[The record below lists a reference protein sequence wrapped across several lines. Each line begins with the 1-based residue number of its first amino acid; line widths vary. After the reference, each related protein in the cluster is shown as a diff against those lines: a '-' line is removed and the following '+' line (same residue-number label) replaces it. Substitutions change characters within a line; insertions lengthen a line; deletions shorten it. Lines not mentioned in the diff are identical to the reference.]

1 MNDLNIG
8 KSGDKRQYMFNSETK
23 LNLGDDVN
31 IVQRPTNIEPRQDS
45 RPTNRNPNLNES
57 SFDHP
62 RSQHR
67 PNLTHHRSS
76 HSNEPRRGYVPM
88 EGLDLLSN
96 PKKFDREEYST
107 GKDSNLDNDQHSIN
121 SNDNYNRDDNRD
133 DNRHSFENR
142 DGGSDSDTESISSTR
157 SSRSSTNRSEIDSE
171 MPRKKTFEEIQLEKQ
186 KYLFVLDRLS
196 KSGYEPTRK
205 YTMASNYDDIVYE
218 VTRLKRER
226 DIDKSIKFQRKLLM
240 AFTSGVEFLNNRFD
254 PLSIKLDNWS
264 EHCMENITDYDEVF
278 EELHDKY
285 ADKIEVA
292 PELKLV
298 MMVAGSGFM
307 YHLTQTLFKSAT
319 PGLQDILRNN
329 PDIMRNISQAA
340 LNSMGQSD
348 PEMAGA
354 FNFMGQGLNMGG
366 GGNRGGNRGGGSG
379 NRGDDSGME
388 GPVGVDDILNELES
402 EGEQKMNQRRGQRQQ
417 TGGRSINIDI

>member
-1 MNDLNIG
+1 MDDLNIER
-8 KSGDKRQYMFNSETK
+8 SGTKKTYMFHDK
-23 LNLGDDVN
+23 PHKKFGDDVN
-31 IVQRPTNIEPRQDS
+31 VINRPHNMEPRREHRPPS
-45 RPTNRNPNLNES
+45 RQPNLNES
-57 SFDHP
+57 HFDQP

-67 PNLTHHRSS
+67 PRLTSTS
-76 HSNEPRRGYVPM
+76 EGRRGYVPM
-88 EGLDLLSN
+88 EGLDLLTN
-96 PKKFDREEYST
+96 PKKFDREEYSSGRESYPDIEEDRT
-107 GKDSNLDNDQHSIN
+107 FEELGSSNHHDSNQNFFDNLGG
-121 SNDNYNRDDNRD
+121 RGTG
-133 DNRHSFENR
+133 
-142 DGGSDSDTESISSTR
+142 GGSASDSESH
-157 SSRSSTNRSEIDSE
+157 SRSVSPSRSRSRSDDSE
-171 MPRKKTFEEIQLEKQ
+171 DAPRKKTFEEIQQEKQ

-196 KSGYEPTRK
+196 KAGYEPTRK

-240 AFTSGVEFLNNRFD
+240 AFTSGVEFLNNKFD
-254 PLSIKLDNWS
+254 PISAKLDDWS
-264 EHCMENITDYDEVF
+264 EHCMENINDYDEVF

-298 MMVAGSGFM
+298 MMVSGSAFM

-340 LNSMGQSD
+340 LNNMGQSD

-354 FNFMGQGLNMGG
+354 FNFMGNGVNMTGRNGRQSRMGG
-366 GGNRGGNRGGGSG
+366 EGG
-379 NRGDDSGME
+379 GME
-388 GPVGVDDILNELES
+388 GPIGVDDILNELETEAG
-402 EGEQKMNQRRGQRQQ
+402 EGISRQRP
-417 TGGRSINIDI
+417 GGEKAINIDL